1 MVSHDQE
8 DPVGS
13 VGLSADTAAERTA
26 RSSAKMVRSAGVLSF
41 LTLIS
46 RVLGLI
52 REMTK
57 ARFLGRESTPTRL
70 RFPSLFRTLC
80 AASSPRLHHGRIHP
94 HLQRL
99 SPRPERQ
106 GDPRLSLRELTVL
119 TICVVA
125 VVALGIAFA
134 PAIVK
139 LFGSDPVE
147 TTILTRIMFPFLALV
162 SFAALLQGIL
172 NSHEIFGPSG
182 LAPILFNLCFIV
194 VPWLVAIASAI
205 LRARWRWAW

>member
-57 ARFLGRESTPTRL
+57 ARFLGTGIYSDAFTVSFIIPNFMRRLFAEGSITVAFIPTYKGYLHAQSDRETRDFL
-70 RFPSLFRTLC
+70 S
-80 AASSPRLHHGRIHP
+80 AS
-94 HLQRL
+94 
-99 SPRPERQ
+99 
-106 GDPRLSLRELTVL
+106 LTVL

-134 PAIVK
+134 PAMVK

-147 TTILTRIMFPFLALV
+147 TTTLRGSCFLFWR
-162 SFAALLQGIL
+162 SSPLLRFSRG
-172 NSHEIFGPSG
+172 F
-182 LAPILFNLCFIV
+182 
-194 VPWLVAIASAI
+194 
-205 LRARWRWAW
+205 